1 MYKTVYIAFNAH
13 GHHHHHVLIVGTRL
27 KFLAM
32 APLFFI
38 IIKKWETPDRHD
50 FWVYYR
56 ELKLWSH
63 TREVVTVKCN
73 LHGNILLLL
82 KVWRSAVRCLRIQQ
96 RIRLIHPFWF
106 KISGCNEA
114 LFSITLFRLLHYI
127 LFNYFFSL
135 VNCKLDQEF
144 WLIAK

>member
-13 GHHHHHVLIVGTRL
+13 GHHHHVLIVGTRL

-114 LFSITLFRLLHYI
+114 LFIWIIIKVTSLHTFQLF
-127 LFNYFFSL
+127 SSS
-135 VNCKLDQEF
+135 
-144 WLIAK
+144 